1 MAYCKNCGSPLKPQD
16 KFCEACGRPIEVEE
30 PAAPVY
36 EAPPA
41 APVAPKYAAPP
52 AAPYKKRSNVPVIIL
67 SCILAVVLIGS
78 AIGIISMS
86 GTISDLRAEN
96 EELVAANNQ
105 LTSALNAANNTIISL
120 NNELT
125 EANSEINELTSDL
138 NEASITIN
146 DLNSDLAE
154 VQSNLSAANATIADL
169 NEEKEGLAE
178 EKSQLE
184 AELSEANELV
194 SSLNSIIDIMDA
206 NYSEILEFI
215 EIRFGLVEDDA
226 RQFITPNDETV
237 GELVDLLVTPFDG
250 DWDKAWNDF
259 LAMFYWVYNNVEYSY
274 DSPLPVL
281 PPDLLEGGDIEWF
294 GEFWQ
299 YPVETIY
306 FGHGDCEDQAL
317 LLTSMIKNYGE
328 GNTYAYCIGIS
339 NGDSGHMAVALPVT
353 DNRMVIFDPTGSYY
367 SAEWSGEVA
376 FWDVTSALQDWL
388 EWWSDQIP
396 GAEVTMFFD
405 EEDYFEFDGND
416 DFLDWYLS

>member
-16 KFCEACGRPIEVEE
+16 KFCEACGRPIEVEK
-30 PAAPVY
+30 PAEPVY
-36 EAPPA
+36 KAPPA

-125 EANSEINELTSDL
+125 EANSEINELTSEL

-154 VQSNLSAANATIADL
+154 VQSNLSAANAAITDL
-169 NEEKEGLAE
+169 NEENEELAA

-184 AELSEANELV
+184 TELSEANELV
-194 SSLNSIIDIMDA
+194 SSLNSIIDVMDY
-206 NYSEILEFI
+206 NYSVILDFI
-215 EIRFGLVEDDA
+215 YERFGLVEDDA
-226 RQFITPNDETV
+226 RQFVTPDDESV
-237 GELVDLLVTPFDG
+237 GELVGLLVSPFTG
-250 DWDKAWNDF
+250 DWNKAWDDF
-259 LAMFYWVYNNVEYSY
+259 MTMYYWVRGNIEYNS
-274 DSPLPVL
+274 DTPLPIL
-281 PPDLLEGGDIEWF
+281 PEDLSAGGELGWYD
-294 GEFWQ
+294 EFWQ
-299 YPVETIY
+299 FPSETIY
-306 FGHGDCEDQAL
+306 LERGDCEDQAL

-328 GNTYAYCIGIS
+328 GNTYAYCIGVS
-339 NGDSGHMAVALPVT
+339 NGDSGHMAVCLPVEG
-353 DNRMVIFDPTGSYY
+353 DCMVIMDPTGNYFTSQWGDVYTNTP
-367 SAEWSGEVA
+367 AEQ
-376 FWDVTSALQDWL
+376 ALQDWL

-405 EEDYFEFDGND
+405 EEDYFEFDGNA